1 MNNKEKE
8 LLENFTKKMVKGTS
22 LEKPSK
28 NFSKSVMNAINKL
41 ESQKEI
47 SAYQPLISKKGWFLI
62 VSSLVASIILLL
74 KTTPI
79 ERPEFLSKIDT
90 SAISNALSFDMSFSF
105 TASNVTVYGFVFL
118 AIMAII
124 QFGYI
129 RNYYNN

>member
-1 MNNKEKE
+1 MDNKEKE
-8 LLENFTKKMVKGTS
+8 LLENFTKKMVKETS

-28 NFSKSVMNAINKL
+28 SFSKNIMDVIVEL
-41 ESQKEI
+41 QPQKEI

-62 VSSLVASIILLL
+62 ISSLAASIILLL

-79 ERPEFLSKIDT
+79 EKPEFLSKIDT
-90 SAISNALSFDMSFSF
+90 SAISNALSFDMSLSF

-118 AIMAII
+118 AIMASI

-129 RNYYNN
+129 KNYYNN